1 MKKIPKKGQNMAKT
15 KEMMYFPPT
24 KLKKVIT
31 DMEITT
37 RELCDLLDNSL
48 GGVHYIK
55 SKGRIS
61 VDDYKLLKREYKK
74 RLKKNTGLDEK
85 KALEDALKK
94 DGRKTNSRKKP
105 KKIDLSKVP
114 LEELVAEVEK
124 RKKKMKKQ
132 LEMTEK
138 I

>member
-1 MKKIPKKGQNMAKT
+1 MAKT
-15 KEMMYFPPT
+15 KEMMYFNPK
-24 KLKKVIT
+24 KLQKMLE

-37 RELCDLLDNSL
+37 RELCDLFSMSL
-48 GGVHYIK
+48 GGIHYLK
-55 SKGRIS
+55 SNGRIS
-61 VDDYKLLKREYKK
+61 SEAYKRLKREYKK
-74 RLKKNTGLDEK
+74 RLKKNPILDEK

-124 RKKKMKKQ
+124 RKKQMKKQ